1 MSKSTHYLGFSFAVV
16 VIVTFVIEVDYRAI
30 YHSLAL
36 KRENLPES

>member
-1 MSKSTHYLGFSFAVV
+1 MYLYDHYLGFSFAVV
-16 VIVTFVIEVDYRAI
+16 VIVTFVVEVDYRAI